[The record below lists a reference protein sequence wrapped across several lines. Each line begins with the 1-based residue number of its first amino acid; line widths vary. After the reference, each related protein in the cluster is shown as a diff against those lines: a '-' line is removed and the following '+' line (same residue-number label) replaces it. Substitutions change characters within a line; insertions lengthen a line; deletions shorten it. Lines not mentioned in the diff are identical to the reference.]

1 MDWGSLVERKIQEA
15 MQAGEFD
22 SLPGQG
28 RKLSLEEDALID
40 RSWWTAFKLLKNAGL
55 APDWIEAA
63 KEVRGEMQIA
73 REQLDAARRTGLTD
87 VPGWEKALERFR
99 IQVQGINR
107 KIDSLNLKVPSSG
120 LQMTRMEIESE
131 VAASRER
138 IGP

>member
-1 MDWGSLVERKIQEA
+1 MDWGTVVERKIQEA

-28 RKLSLEEDALID
+28 RKLSLEDDALID

-73 REQLDAARRTGLTD
+73 REQMDAARRLALAD
-87 VPGWEKALERFR
+87 DLRWEKTLERFR
-99 IQVQGINR
+99 IQVQRINR

-120 LQMTRMEIESE
+120 LQMTRMDFGDEIE
-131 VAASRER
+131 ASRKR
-138 IGP
+138 IG